1 MNPFLT
7 WLQRHL
13 ENPNLGV
20 GDCLVRIM
28 AGLLLTA
35 LAIDESIGSW
45 GYVGL
50 ITLVTGT
57 TWVCPAYKVFG
68 LSTAPC
74 LRLQ

>member
-1 MNPFLT
+1 MNRLMA
-7 WLQRHL
+7 WLRGHL

-20 GDCLVRIM
+20 GDCLVRIV

-50 ITLVTGT
+50 VSLVIGA
-57 TWVCPAYKVFG
+57 TWVCPAYKVLGF
-68 LSTAPC
+68 STAP
-74 LRLQ
+74 RLQWR